1 MISLLANLSKATPV
15 QSQPACILAKSG
27 KLSKNSAQERTKE
40 RIDKPTAAGHHAS
53 TPDKERCGML
63 DLFVTHDHYILAAI
77 ALFGTLGAAGLFLW
91 LAHRS
96 PAALVISRFR
106 GLSPPFVNVV
116 GVLFA
121 LTLAFLAN
129 DTWNA
134 HDRAVTAVYHEAGAL
149 RSVRSLSAGLPES
162 LRQELDRDID
172 LYIDAVTAGEWPQL
186 ANRTSSPAAAEAL
199 ARLQAALAAPRV
211 AQAVAPATHFQML
224 QQAMEAR
231 DAREQRIALSQTHVN
246 PLKWLG
252 MAFLGL
258 LTMISIAMVYVDQPN
273 AELLAVALFAAAAA
287 PTAAIVLIQGTPF
300 QPPGAASPA
309 PLLALKPTLL
319 PGSPAR

>member
-1 MISLLANLSKATPV
+1 MLELL
-15 QSQPACILAKSG
+15 
-27 KLSKNSAQERTKE
+27 R
-40 RIDKPTAAGHHAS
+40 
-53 TPDKERCGML
+53 
-63 DLFVTHDHYILAAI
+63 THDHYVLAAV
-77 ALFGTLGAAGLFLW
+77 ALFGTLAAAAAFLW

-96 PAALVISRFR
+96 RLAPWIASFR

-149 RSVRSLSAGLPES
+149 RTIRALAVELPEAS
-162 LRQELDRDID
+162 RDGLDRAID
-172 LYIDAVTAGEWPQL
+172 RYVAIVVAEEWPLLAKRRASAAAIDAL
-186 ANRTSSPAAAEAL
+186 AVLQAELSRPVIAQALAPAAHA
-199 ARLQAALAAPRV
+199 
-211 AQAVAPATHFQML
+211 QML

-231 DAREQRIALSQTHVN
+231 DARETRIALSQTHVN

-258 LTMISIAMVYVDQPN
+258 LTLISIAMVYVDQPK
-273 AELLAVALFAAAAA
+273 AELLAIALFAAAAA
-287 PTAAIVLIQGTPF
+287 PTAAIVLIQGNPF

-309 PLLALKPTLL
+309 PLQALLK
-319 PGSPAR
+319 